1 MHIIDFTREHITNAK
16 ELALSCY
23 KEEQSKVP
31 VLPKAEELLDLTYF
45 ADNGF
50 GAAAY
55 EGKTMI
61 GFLCGTEPFD
71 HAFGSTDAKGIFSPM
86 GANAA
91 AAQNRADIYAAMYQ
105 YAAQKWVRA
114 GAVSHGVCLY
124 AHDEAAQQQFFRYG
138 FGQRCADAVRAM
150 EPISCIQNEKY
161 EKHSFENE
169 ELDPETIAQA
179 YPLEVMLN
187 RHYESSPFFM
197 NRTVTTCQD
206 FCSTFTAEKERCFI
220 TRYKGQPCA
229 YLKISES
236 GETCITENREYLHI
250 TAAYCLTEHRG
261 KGVIQNLLNYA
272 VNILKK
278 EGYAYLGVD
287 YESLNPTAYAFWQKY
302 FSVYTHGL
310 VRRIDER
317 ILMAPIQVIL

>member
-1 MHIIDFTREHITNAK
+1 M
-16 ELALSCY
+16 
-23 KEEQSKVP
+23 P

-105 YAAQKWVRA
+105 YVAQKWVKA

-161 EKHSFENE
+161 EKHSYENE

-206 FCSTFTAEKERCFI
+206 FCSTFTA
-220 TRYKGQPCA
+220 
-229 YLKISES
+229 
-236 GETCITENREYLHI
+236 
-250 TAAYCLTEHRG
+250 AYCLKEHRG

-317 ILMAPIQVIL
+317 ILKAPIQVIL

>member
-16 ELALSCY
+16 ELALLCY

-91 AAQNRADIYAAMYQ
+91 AAQNRADIYAAIYQ
-105 YAAQKWVRA
+105 YVAQKWVKA

-161 EKHSFENE
+161 EKHSYENE

-206 FCSTFTAEKERCFI
+206 FCSTFTA
-220 TRYKGQPCA
+220 
-229 YLKISES
+229 
-236 GETCITENREYLHI
+236 
-250 TAAYCLTEHRG
+250 AYCLKEHRG

-317 ILMAPIQVIL
+317 ILKAPIQVIL